1 MIVTGLWLALLALT
15 VLSGLLLLPGWW
27 RGRLAPPPAAIGLHA
42 GLAVLTLTGG
52 LLLFERQ
59 GWLAAGEFGWLA
71 AAAGSGA
78 MLLNARRKQA
88 AFPRWVIAVHL
99 LATAALAY
107 SQTQPGA

>member
-1 MIVTGLWLALLALT
+1 MSVTGLWLALLALT

-59 GWLAAGEFGWLA
+59 GWLAA
-71 AAAGSGA
+71 AAGSGA
-78 MLLNARRKQA
+78 MLFNARRKQA

-107 SQTQPGA
+107 SLTQPGA